1 MPTTYAIPDGRTAFA
16 ATTYSGNGGTQNI
29 SNAVNGVSFQPDF
42 AWIKT
47 RSASSYHQLVDSVRG
62 VSKVI
67 NSNYNGGQSTY
78 TGFSVTAFNSNGVT
92 LVDDA
97 ASSYGVNGSTGS
109 PTYVGWQWKE
119 GATQGFDIVSQTLAT
134 TGINTITHNLGV
146 VPTMVLAKK
155 TSGTEQWLVYQSSG
169 TTQSQYLGLNNP
181 NGVATSA
188 NLWGSSAFTT
198 TQIYFAGT
206 SGDTYVFYIF
216 APVAGFSA
224 FGSYTGNSDA
234 NGPFIYTGFRP
245 RYVMLKCSSTG
256 GAGYDWYIW
265 DTSRMPYN
273 LINSS
278 DLQADQALGEGASGI
293 TVPMDIVSNGF
304 KIRTSSAAI
313 NQSTQTFIYI
323 AFAENPFKYAN
334 AR

>member
-216 APVAGFSA
+216 APVAGYSA
-224 FGSYTGNSDA
+224 FGSYTGNNDA
-234 NGPFIYTGFRP
+234 NGPFVYLGFRP
-245 RYVMLKCSSTG
+245 RFVMFKDSSTT
-256 GAGYDWYIW
+256 GAWIIMDSSR
-265 DTSRMPYN
+265 DTYN
-273 LINSS
+273 VEQNGLAPNSS
-278 DLQADQALGEGASGI
+278 NPESTYSG
-293 TVPMDIVSNGF
+293 VPQVDFLSNGF
-304 KIRTSSAAI
+304 KIRANNANSHWNNVSG
-313 NQSTQTFIYI
+313 NIYI
-323 AFAENPFKYAN
+323 YAAFAENPFKYAN